1 MQHIRSDPAH
11 AFELVGASIAADFAN
26 TLSGSRAHPSTDHVE
41 RYADLVA
48 FAQQSGVVS
57 TARAKRLVARAER
70 HPQLATEIHRRGIA
84 LREAIWR
91 AFDRIAHDREPDRA
105 DLSLISA
112 ETSDAFARASIV
124 REGSDYN
131 WSWED
136 TDDLARVLWPI
147 ARGATEVITSPTER
161 ARIRECASDTCAWV
175 FVDRTKN
182 HSRRWCD
189 MAGCGNRAK
198 GRAFRERQRRVPR
211 KAR

>member
-1 MQHIRSDPAH
+1 MQHIRSDPDH
-11 AFELVGASIAADFAN
+11 TFELVGESIAADFAN
-26 TLSGSRAHPSTDHVE
+26 TLSGSRAQPSTDHVE

-48 FAQQSGVVS
+48 FAQESGAVS
-57 TARAKRLVARAER
+57 GALAKRLVARAER
-70 HPQLATEIHRRGIA
+70 HPQLATEIHRRSIT

-91 AFDRIAHDREPDRA
+91 AFDRIAHQREPDRA
-105 DLSLISA
+105 DVSLISA
-112 ETSDAFARASIV
+112 ETSEAFAHAAIV
-124 REGSDYN
+124 RDGSDYN
-131 WSWED
+131 WTWED

-147 ARGATEVITSPTER
+147 ARAATEVITSPTER
-161 ARIRECASDTCAWV
+161 ERIRECASDTCAWV

-198 GRAFRERQRRVPR
+198 GRAFRQRQRRTVR